1 MQFELVSRV
10 LITTNT
16 TRFYL
21 DMTDY
26 DLQQTIKL
34 FGNPKV
40 DKIFRIKFFRKYYDI
55 GLREAKE
62 FVEEA
67 QDSLPL

>member
-1 MQFELVSRV
+1 MHFSLVSKVR
-10 LITTNT
+10 IETASTI
-16 TRFYL
+16 FYY
-21 DMTDY
+21 DGTDY
-26 DLQQTIKL
+26 DTQQLIKL
-34 FGNPKV
+34 FGNPNV
-40 DKIFRIKFFRKYYDI
+40 DKIWRIKTFRKLYNV